1 MSKTFSYFFLND
13 YLFSSGIVVDGAD
26 GTDIPNNPNMGV
38 DVDYTVDTT
47 TVTIQ
52 FDGFESHLHGV
63 MMYEWAV
70 GTTPGGEEVQPFMSE
85 GITHTEEET
94 VAGDGQYFV

>member
-1 MSKTFSYFFLND
+1 
-13 YLFSSGIVVDGAD
+13 
-26 GTDIPNNPNMGV
+26 MGV

-94 VAGDGQYFV
+94 VAGDGQYFVWSWKNTSYFTYHIIEMVWFCIYRKIC